1 MASSMISALNTKL
14 RMSGIVSGLDT
25 DTIIKQL
32 MSIEQMKVDKVKQE
46 KQLLEWKRDDY
57 RSIINMIRAFKD
69 EYFDLLKPAT
79 NIRSATAL
87 SAYKTTYNGAD
98 TSSVLTATAGSGAI
112 PGTYTVS
119 NIQLATA
126 AKAVSGT
133 SITDGIQ
140 GAAIAVDIS
149 NISAANDNNKITVT
163 FNGTSKEITIDDGLT
178 GIDAVIS
185 NLNAKLKD
193 AFGDGKITAGKDA
206 AGDKI
211 TFATDST
218 NILSI
223 GYAYNRGYDT
233 IFGSAITSSV
243 TLDSQNNKFNLS
255 INGGYPQT
263 IVLDTGTYADADAV
277 VSAVQNKVD
286 AAFGPDKV
294 RVLNWGGKIVLK
306 VVGSTGTATG
316 TLKDADISDGE
327 TIDSSNST
335 FDVTIDGVTKTIT
348 LEEKAYTKNELLSA
362 IQAKLDGL
370 FGPGKAMVSMDV
382 ATGKLR
388 FEGISATDTI
398 TASKKENGGLDVLGF
413 TNANKSNKLDLTAK
427 LSDIAAFF
435 KTDLTPAD
443 GDGDTYDIEF
453 TINGTEFRFNS
464 SQTLSEVISTV
475 NSNSEAGVTMSY
487 DQLNDKF
494 IVQSKTMGATA
505 KVQIS
510 DAAGNGNLMAA
521 LGMAGANVT
530 GTDATMVFDD
540 GSGPQTIT
548 RASNDFI
555 INGISFSLKSNST
568 DPIEL
573 KIAGDPTKAVE
584 LIKNFVNKYNEVVD
598 KINSELSE
606 ERHRDI
612 LPLTDGQKEE
622 MSDREIELWEEKAR
636 SGMLKNDGL
645 LTGLLGKMREML
657 YKDVDGV
664 SLYSIGITT
673 GTWEKRGKLVVD
685 EVKLKDAITN
695 SPDQVINLFTKQSSI
710 PYSPDMSAADRAI
723 RDSENGIGNRLY
735 DVMQDYIRTT
745 RNSEGQ
751 KGYLLEKAGIV
762 GDYSEFTNLLSK
774 EINEKETLINTLLDK
789 LTDKEN
795 RYYAQFTAME
805 KALSQMNAQSAWLAQ
820 QFGGGQY

>member
-119 NIQLATA
+119 NIQLAAA

-306 VVGSTGTATG
+306 AVGSAGTATG

-521 LGMAGANVT
+521 LGLAGANVT

-710 PYSPDMSAADRAI
+710 LYSPDMSAADRAI

>member
-521 LGMAGANVT
+521 LGLAGANVT